1 MASIWS
7 YYFFFITLP
16 KNVAV
21 EKLIFFHK
29 NNCIYISYL
38 GEKDSNY
45 NFYFVVRDYIEER
58 IGI

>member
-16 KNVAV
+16 ENVAV
-21 EKLIFFHK
+21 EQLIFFYK
-29 NNCIYISYL
+29 NNCIYILYS

-45 NFYFVVRDYIEER
+45 NFYFVVRDYI
-58 IGI
+58 

>member
-45 NFYFVVRDYIEER
+45 NFYFVVRDYI
-58 IGI
+58 